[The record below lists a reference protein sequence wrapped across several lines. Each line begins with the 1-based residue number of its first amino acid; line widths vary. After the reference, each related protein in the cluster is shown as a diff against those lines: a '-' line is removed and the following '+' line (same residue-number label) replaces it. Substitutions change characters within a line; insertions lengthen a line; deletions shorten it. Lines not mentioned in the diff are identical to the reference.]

1 MSSETIRQ
9 YRLLAVQRGF
19 SLSPE
24 AAAAVASELETVTC
38 RGGDWLFRQGDAAD
52 GLYLLVRGRLQVWI
66 DAGDA
71 EAQGPRLVA
80 EVAPGE
86 TVGEIGLLTGGTRS
100 AGLRALRGSLL
111 LRMDAPPSNGA
122 GAARTTSRPCRR
134 STPPRR

>member
-1 MSSETIRQ
+1 MNIVSSVTVRQ
-9 YRLLAVQRGF
+9 SQLLAVQRGF

-24 AAAAVASELETVTC
+24 AAAAVAAELEAVTC

-66 DAGDA
+66 DSVDGD
-71 EAQGPRLVA
+71 AQGPRLVA

-100 AGLRALRGSLL
+100 AGLRALNPKPSTRSASPLL
-111 LRMDAPPSNGA
+111 YIGA
-122 GAARTTSRPCRR
+122 VSK
-134 STPPRR
+134 